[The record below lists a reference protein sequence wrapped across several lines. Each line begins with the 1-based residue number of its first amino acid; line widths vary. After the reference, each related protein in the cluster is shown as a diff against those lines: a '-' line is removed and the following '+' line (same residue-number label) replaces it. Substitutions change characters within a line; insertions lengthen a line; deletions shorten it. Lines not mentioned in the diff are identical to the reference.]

1 VLCFRWFAYNILDSG
16 VNKNL
21 TKTILS
27 TLILVSATWKRSDIS
42 NFIVNKYL
50 AKNIFNLILVNIAQN
65 LIFITLALVNIK
77 GKSSIRVD
85 LP

>member
-27 TLILVSATWKRSDIS
+27 TLILVGATWKRSDIS

-65 LIFITLALVNIK
+65 LIFITLALVNIE

>member
-1 VLCFRWFAYNILDSG
+1 MLCFRWFAYNILDSG

-65 LIFITLALVNIK
+65 LIFITLALVNIE
-77 GKSSIRVD
+77 GKISIRVD

>member
-1 VLCFRWFAYNILDSG
+1 MLCFRWFAYNILDSG

-65 LIFITLALVNIK
+65 LIFITLALVNIED
-77 GKSSIRVD
+77 KSSIRVD

>member
-65 LIFITLALVNIK
+65 LIFITLALVNIED
-77 GKSSIRVD
+77 KSSIRVD

>member
-1 VLCFRWFAYNILDSG
+1 
-16 VNKNL
+16 
-21 TKTILS
+21 
-27 TLILVSATWKRSDIS
+27 LVGATWKRSDIS

-65 LIFITLALVNIK
+65 LIFITLALVNIE

>member
-65 LIFITLALVNIK
+65 LIFITLALVNIE

>member
-65 LIFITLALVNIK
+65 LIFITLALVNIE
-77 GKSSIRVD
+77 GKISIRVD

>member
-1 VLCFRWFAYNILDSG
+1 MLCFRWFAYNILDSG

-27 TLILVSATWKRSDIS
+27 TLILVGATWKRSDIS

-65 LIFITLALVNIK
+65 LIFITLALVNIE

>member
-1 VLCFRWFAYNILDSG
+1 MLCFRWFAYNILDSG

>member
-1 VLCFRWFAYNILDSG
+1 VLCFRWFAYNILASG

-65 LIFITLALVNIK
+65 LIFITLALVNIE

>member
-65 LIFITLALVNIK
+65 LIFITLALVNNED
-77 GKSSIRVD
+77 KSSIRVD

>member
-1 VLCFRWFAYNILDSG
+1 MLCFRWFAYNILDSG

-65 LIFITLALVNIK
+65 LIFITLALVNIE